1 MTTKQTR
8 KNSEDIRKLL
18 ASHQEHLLIA
28 NQEMSIVK
36 TDIEWM
42 KGKFEDFEKRFDK
55 LDNRT
60 WAILTTIV
68 IGFLANL
75 YFK

>member
-1 MTTKQTR
+1 MTKAQTKQNTQ
-8 KNSEDIRKLL
+8 DIRKLL

-28 NQEMSIVK
+28 NAEMGVVK
-36 TDIEWM
+36 TDIAWM
-42 KGKFEDFEKRFDK
+42 KDKFEDFEKRFDK

-68 IGFLANL
+68 IGFLVNL